1 MLFRETICQISFFL
15 SSGIR
20 ITSAKS
26 VSHLGVFLLGV
37 GRAWGTCVHAEPLQL
52 QGRALC
58 AFQMGVVVFAASL
71 GKQNCSA

>member
-1 MLFRETICQISFFL
+1 MRRFVKSLFPELWNQDYFSK
-15 SSGIR
+15 
-20 ITSAKS
+20 IT

-37 GRAWGTCVHAEPLQL
+37 GRAWGTCVRAEPLQL